1 MKLHTVRSHVR
12 RSPRRRV
19 NFDTHTDLM
28 IDALWLVVLDAIEQ
42 ALRGEMEAR

>member
-1 MKLHTVRSHVR
+1 MKLHTVRKHFR
-12 RSPRRRV
+12 CAPRKRV

-42 ALRGEMEAR
+42 ALRGEMEAG